1 MKNINFLSL
10 FMLVFLIS
18 CSPLK
23 NLALKMGDK
32 RSSIQKIVIE
42 EVCTP
47 GEFLTTEF
55 LTVTNEMFYSR
66 LSLSTGSYFGI
77 TGAVHSVSYTSD
89 DKLLVCIGDYYYK
102 NHREFACIMANDS
115 MKSSI
120 NEGDRITLIG
130 KYSGMFIEEELKQ
143 PLVKEFT
150 INFEDCFILCK

>member
-1 MKNINFLSL
+1 MKNINFLL
-10 FMLVFLIS
+10 LCMLVFLIS

-23 NLALKMGDK
+23 NLALKMGNK

-47 GEFLTTEF
+47 EKFLSA
-55 LTVTNEMFYSR
+55 VTNETFNNRMSL
-66 LSLSTGSYFGI
+66 LSGSYYGI

-130 KYSGMFIEEELKQ
+130 KYSGMFIEELKQ